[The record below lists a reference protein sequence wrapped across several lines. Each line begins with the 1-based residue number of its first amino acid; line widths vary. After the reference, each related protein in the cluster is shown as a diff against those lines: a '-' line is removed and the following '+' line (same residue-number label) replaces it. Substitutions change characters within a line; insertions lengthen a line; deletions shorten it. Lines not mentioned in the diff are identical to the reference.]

1 MEDVVSFS
9 REALARSPLAEAVL
23 VLLRHVLA
31 DEPLQEVYGQHRGL
45 GYEQLISFPH
55 LTEVLAE
62 ALFSHRGSLAAALE
76 ARAEDGQTVASRQA
90 YYGKLRRLPP
100 ELSMAFFHHTAQ
112 RVRALQVERGPGDA
126 GDGDLPGEP
135 LVPASLAAL
144 PVRIV
149 DGKKLKRLAKRLLA
163 TRGSPGRLLGGML
176 LVGWDPRTQLADLV
190 ALERDGHANEC
201 TLVEPCLA
209 TLAETAPGAL
219 IVADR
224 QFGDLTQPRRIL
236 AAGGHFLL
244 RRNGKTRFHPDPQ
257 QPATLLTDAQGRTV
271 RDQVGTLGSSGDV
284 LPVRQLTIERPSQP
298 PICVVTDLLDG
309 QLYPALDLLTLYA
322 VRWDIEDLFQ
332 QVTTVFGLRRFI
344 GSSPEA
350 ALFQGVFCLLLAN
363 LLYVVQGY
371 LAAAGRQRP
380 RAVSTRRLMW
390 DVQKHLGSCFHFIPV
405 SELVTLVPTFDQPL
419 PLRTWLRDRLSPLWE
434 KRYLK
439 AVETKPRPPR
449 RRSKENG
456 AHRSAQRLID
466 AYKAEKRARRN
477 NS

>member
-1 MEDVVSFS
+1 MEGVTSFS
-9 REALARSPLAEAVL
+9 REALARSPLAETVL

-31 DEPLQEVYGQHRGL
+31 DEPLQALYAQHRGQ
-45 GYEQLISFPH
+45 GYEQVISFAH
-55 LTEVLAE
+55 LTEVLGE
-62 ALFSHRGSLAAALE
+62 ALFSHRSSLAAALE
-76 ARAEDGQTVASRQA
+76 ARAQDGQTVASRQA

-100 ELSMAFFHHTAQ
+100 ELSVAFFHHTAR
-112 RVRALQVERGPGDA
+112 RVRALQVELPSDA
-126 GDGDLPGEP
+126 SDASAETI
-135 LVPASLAAL
+135 VPASLAAL

-149 DGKKLKRLAKRLLA
+149 DGKKLKRLAKRLIA

-209 TLAETAPGAL
+209 ALAERAPGAL

-224 QFGDLTQPRRIL
+224 QFGDLTQPRRIR

-244 RRNGKTRFHPDPQ
+244 RRNGKTHFHPDPRR
-257 QPATLLTDAQGRTV
+257 PATLHTDARGRTV
-271 RDQVGTLGSSGDV
+271 RDQVGTLGSGPDAMV
-284 LPVRQLTIERPSQP
+284 VRQLTLERPGQAP
-298 PICVVTDLLDG
+298 VYLVTDLLDPHA
-309 QLYPALDLLTLYA
+309 YPALDLLEVYA
-322 VRWDIEDLFQ
+322 LRWDIEDLFQ
-332 QVTTVFGLRRFI
+332 QVTTVFGLQRFI

-371 LAAAGRQRP
+371 LAAAGRQRC

-405 SELVTLVPTFDQPL
+405 SELITLVPTFPE
-419 PLRTWLRDRLSPLWE
+419 PEALRTWLGHRLSPLWE

-439 AVETKPRPPR
+439 AIETKPRPPR
-449 RRSKENG
+449 RRLKESG

-466 AYKAEKRARRN
+466 AYKASKRRTRKEP
-477 NS
+477 